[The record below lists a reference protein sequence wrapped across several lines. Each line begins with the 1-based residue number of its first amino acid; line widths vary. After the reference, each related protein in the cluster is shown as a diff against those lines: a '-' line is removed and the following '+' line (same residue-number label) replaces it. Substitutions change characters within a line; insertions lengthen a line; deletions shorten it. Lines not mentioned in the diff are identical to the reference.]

1 MSVTYNHAV
10 TSGGAGTSA
19 DQLAGTAVEFAGKT
33 GRVRASFVS
42 TLTTTTATLK
52 GSKSG
57 KEIIPAGSH
66 ALTHGAITALG
77 GDVNTFIYDGF
88 VEPGE
93 RLDLSVVNIATET
106 WQVAV
111 RLD

>member
-33 GRVRASFVS
+33 GRVRVSFVS

-57 KEIIPAGSH
+57 KEIVPSGSH
-66 ALTHGAITALG
+66 ALCTGAITALAN
-77 GDVNTFIYDGF
+77 DVNHFIYDGF
-88 VEPGE
+88 VDPGE
-93 RLDLSVVNIATET
+93 RLDLAVVNAATET
-106 WQVAV
+106 WNVTV